1 MQDLRWARQPQVPVV
16 LDRSNPLTRRM
27 VSCLEL
33 RSNYVQDLA
42 STLVFN
48 HTRPIVPTQVGR
60 AASFDSTALINTGV
74 TSINGQSLFATS
86 GNPFTVSLLVRRTAS
101 NTYFAK
107 ASATSA
113 NRTFQ
118 IGEGGGV
125 GDATPFVGIRGTFT
139 NTNLG
144 FSDSNWHLYT
154 VVYDGTSATL
164 FVDAT
169 ATAALTVGTAAE
181 ETTENFTI
189 GGRTASSPGS
199 LFSGNVAFVRIWSRA
214 LSQNEHRSLWGN
226 PWQIFVPQRGIVFSF
241 PSGGGAYTITA
252 DAGSYALTGQAAT
265 LLRSYAV
272 AGGFGSYALTGQ
284 AATLLRSYAV
294 AGDFGSYALA
304 GQDASLLRSFSL
316 DGAYG
321 TYTVAGQQ
329 ATLSRSYAVEAAAG
343 SYATDGQA
351 ATILFSRLLDA
362 ASGSYS
368 VTGQGATVEVSG
380 QPTPSV
386 DNPLIKLR
394 SFTERRRF

>member
-1 MQDLRWARQPQVPVV
+1 M
-16 LDRSNPLTRRM
+16 
-27 VSCLEL
+27 SCLEL
-33 RSNYVQDLA
+33 RGNRVQDLA
-42 STLVFN
+42 SSLVVN
-48 HTRPIVPTQVGR
+48 HTRPIAGTEKGR
-60 AASFDSTALINTGV
+60 AASFNGTALINTGV
-74 TSINGQSLFATS
+74 TSLGGQSLFATS
-86 GNPFTVSLLVRRTAS
+86 GNPFTVSLLVKRTAS
-101 NTYFAK
+101 NTYLAK

-154 VVYDGTSATL
+154 VVFDGTSATI
-164 FVDAT
+164 FVDST
-169 ATAALTVGTAAE
+169 KSAALTVGTAAE
-181 ETTENFTI
+181 ETTENVTI

-199 LFSGNVAFVRIWSRA
+199 LFSGNVAFVRVWSRA
-214 LSQNEHRSLWGN
+214 LVQREHIQLWSN
-226 PWQIFVPQRGIVFSF
+226 PWQIFVPQREVIYSIV
-241 PSGGGAYTITA
+241 GGGAYTITA

-272 AGGFGSYALTGQ
+272 AGDY
-284 AATLLRSYAV
+284 
-294 AGDFGSYALA
+294 GSYALA

>member
-1 MQDLRWARQPQVPVV
+1 MSVIARPRWTRQPQGAIEI
-16 LDRSNPLTRRM
+16 DWSHPLTRRL

-33 RSNYVQDLA
+33 RGNRVQDLA
-42 STLVFN
+42 SSLVIN
-48 HTRPIVPTQVGR
+48 HTRPIDNTLKGR
-60 AASFDSTALINTGV
+60 AVGFSGSAGISTGV
-74 TSINGQSLFATS
+74 TAINGQGLFATS
-86 GNPFTVSLLVRRTAS
+86 TNPFTISVLARRTAQG
-101 NTYFAK
+101 TFA
-107 ASATSA
+107 ARAGATA
-113 NRTFQ
+113 GNRTFQ
-118 IGEGGGV
+118 IAEYQGINV
-125 GDATPFVGIRGTFT
+125 GATPAVYLRGVENLTGLGIVDT
-139 NTNLG
+139 
-144 FSDSNWHLYT
+144 NWHLYT
-154 VVYDGTSATL
+154 VAYNGSSATL
-164 FVDAT
+164 WVDANQS
-169 ATAALTVGTAAE
+169 AALTIGTAAE
-181 ETTENFTI
+181 ETSEPITI
-189 GGRTASSPGS
+189 GSRTGTSGFI
-199 LFSGNVAFVRIWSRA
+199 LSGNVAFVRIWSRA
-214 LSQNEHRSLWGN
+214 LSQNEHRALWFN
-226 PWQIFVPQRGIVFSF
+226 PWQIFVPQREVIYSIV
-241 PSGGGAYTITA
+241 GGGAYTITA

-272 AGGFGSYALTGQ
+272 AGDY
-284 AATLLRSYAV
+284 
-294 AGDFGSYALA
+294 GSYALA

>member
-42 STLVFN
+42 STLVFS
-48 HTRPIVPTQVGR
+48 HTRPIAPTQVGR

-154 VVYDGTSATL
+154 VVYDGASATL

-272 AGGFGSYALTGQ
+272 TGD
-284 AATLLRSYAV
+284 Y
-294 AGDFGSYALA
+294 GSYALA
-304 GQDASLLRSFSL
+304 GQAATLLRSFSL

-351 ATILFSRLLDA
+351 ATILFSRLLEA